1 VASGTSPPG
10 TRPPPESLTRAG
22 VSFFFGESNGTTFAS
37 LRALYGLGNA
47 EYLRSMATGFEVF
60 ASNSKSRQFFCF
72 TGDRR
77 FIIKTMSS
85 EELRALS
92 AVLGPYTQ
100 HLGQNPRSLIVHY
113 CGHYHVRLYKYAT
126 DEWEDVHFLVMRNL
140 MADPRPGLAVR
151 ELYDVKGST
160 VGRAASEKDKA
171 KETKVRGLGGKG
183 GLGGEGEK
191 GRGVVVVWW
200 MDGWM
205 ETLCKGVRPQSS
217 PPSPS
222 THRS

>member
-1 VASGTSPPG
+1 M
-10 TRPPPESLTRAG
+10 
-22 VSFFFGESNGTTFAS
+22 SFFFGESNGTTFAT
-37 LRALYGLGNA
+37 LRGLYGLGNR
-47 EYLRSMATGFEVF
+47 EYLQSMASGFEVF

-100 HLGQNPRSLIVHY
+100 HLTEQPRSLLVHY

-140 MADPRPGLAVR
+140 MGDPSPGLPVR

-171 KETKVRGLGGKG
+171 KETKVR
-183 GLGGEGEK
+183 
-191 GRGVVVVWW
+191 VC
-200 MDGWM
+200 GW
-205 ETLCKGVRPQSS
+205 TG
-217 PPSPS
+217 
-222 THRS
+222 